1 MASGSDDS
9 GTEHSRPQADWRRV
23 ADGVFLAGLGVFFLL
38 ATSRGLPEGFWI
50 EAAKLWPVLLVSFG
64 IRIVFEKTRFA
75 YGMVLGPAVVL
86 GTLFWLAW
94 GDRPQL
100 PPPGEWQALSVDRPE
115 GLDRAR
121 VQLHLGGA
129 SVDLDARP
137 LPPTLLAEGRVAAR
151 DNTTRLHLTDEEG
164 EATLRLGERRQ
175 GILLIGLRHETWELG
190 VTDQIPLSL
199 DLSGAGVSA
208 NVDLRRGHA
217 ADSRV
222 RGAFNTVTLHLPRT
236 AEQVT
241 IQLKG
246 AFNSF
251 DVIVPEGTP
260 VSYEGPGFPIGWIN
274 EGPAADSLSEDEP
287 GYRVILDGAFTFL
300 DIDEGPPPE
309 GGWSEPLP
317 PATHPA
323 KDEPHPP
330 AEDPDGE
337 TTSAPS

>member
-1 MASGSDDS
+1 
-9 GTEHSRPQADWRRV
+9 V

-38 ATSRGLPEGFWI
+38 ATSRGLPDGFWI
-50 EAAKLWPVLLVSFG
+50 EAVSFWPVLLVSFG
-64 IRIVFEKTRFA
+64 IRIIFEKTRLA
-75 YGMVLGPAVVL
+75 CGMVLGPLVVL

-94 GDRPQL
+94 GDRPEL

-115 GLDRAR
+115 GVDRAK
-121 VQLHLGGA
+121 VLVHLGGV
-129 SVDLDARP
+129 SLDLEARP
-137 LPPTLLAEGRVAAR
+137 LPPTLLAEGRAAAR
-151 DNTTRLHLTDEEG
+151 DNATRLHVTDEEG
-164 EATLRLGERRQ
+164 EATLRLEGRRR
-175 GILLIGLRHETWELG
+175 GILLIGLRHEIWELG

-199 DLSGAGVSA
+199 DLSGAGVHA
-208 NVDLRRGHA
+208 DFDLRRGHA

-260 VSYEGPGFPIGWIN
+260 VSYEGPGFPFGWVD
-274 EGPAADSLSEDEP
+274 EGPAADGLSEDEP

-300 DIDEGPPPE
+300 DIDEGPAPE

-317 PATHPA
+317 PATPPA
-323 KDEPHPP
+323 EDEPRPP
-330 AEDPDGE
+330 AEDPDGAR
-337 TTSAPS
+337 T